1 MSDELDKTEY
11 DDIYTLSDEEGKRNR
26 RGLLNALL
34 YLILAVV
41 VVLTGAHGIML
52 VLSQTAGFELSGMG
66 QDNGVVTMFLTAARI
81 SFPIIMEAA
90 AVVAGIGFIQ
100 SRWRGTQRTY
110 GAGIELAWLVFAGAN
125 MWSVFT
131 LEMGGALQPWQLS
144 WIQYGLPLSALVA
157 GALTYMLLREDPD
170 HKRQQ
175 ERAATSEKI
184 AGIRFRNFQK
194 VMLSPEMM
202 KIEQQM
208 AYLQAVERLKQM
220 GYTPAQIRFLTQHIP
235 ELSRDA
241 DGNGTPDILEITGNV
256 PTPPQIPTEAPT
268 NGASPNM
275 RQLGFDAPNSPQGQ
289 RQADLP
295 PAGNGRAPGNE
306 RPKASSRPVQP
317 APNPA
322 SSWDD
327 DEPSATITF
336 DGNYSSPHEFMTEEE
351 FRQYWNDGMTP
362 LERAQADLRRIE
374 MEEAE
379 QAGREW
385 QAQHREQRREQM
397 HQERLAR
404 IQERERQEQARQ
416 ASAPPPPAPELPP
429 TGSSGRVPGNG
440 KEEPGK

>member
-11 DDIYTLSDEEGKRNR
+11 DDIYTLSDQEGKRNK

-34 YLILAVV
+34 YLILAIV

-144 WIQYGLPLSALVA
+144 WVQYGLPLSALVA

-208 AYLQAVERLKQM
+208 AYLQAVQRLKEM
-220 GYTPAQIRFLTQHIP
+220 GYTPDQIRFLTQHIP
-235 ELSRDA
+235 ELNRDA
-241 DGNGTPDILEITGNV
+241 DGNGTPDILEITGNA
-256 PTPPQIPTEAPT
+256 PARPQIAPPAPT
-268 NGASPNM
+268 NGVNGHTGQM
-275 RQLGFDAPNSPQGQ
+275 HLDAPRNAQSVTQGQ
-289 RQADLP
+289 QRSDLP
-295 PAGNGRAPGNE
+295 PAGA
-306 RPKASSRPVQP
+306 
-317 APNPA
+317 
-322 SSWDD
+322 
-327 DEPSATITF
+327 
-336 DGNYSSPHEFMTEEE
+336 
-351 FRQYWNDGMTP
+351 
-362 LERAQADLRRIE
+362 
-374 MEEAE
+374 
-379 QAGREW
+379 
-385 QAQHREQRREQM
+385 
-397 HQERLAR
+397 
-404 IQERERQEQARQ
+404 
-416 ASAPPPPAPELPP
+416 
-429 TGSSGRVPGNG
+429 SGRVPGNG